1 LSSQMQRLTAIERLE
16 KKRPGIVQDVNDHFL
31 EGMTGEEMLKYL
43 FETYGIDDI
52 PLSTIY
58 YHRLTRTVAWKQEI
72 RERKAAYAA
81 MAELVDEK
89 GLDDAAKSQLWE
101 ICQQMTPAQLL
112 VMRRVETDR
121 QRLALD
127 TEKLALDKQRV
138 ENEKQD
144 LQLRIDRAKKAFEEA
159 SGEAEQKLGKGESL
173 TLDDINR
180 IRERTFGLPEIAP
193 SHPA

>member
-1 LSSQMQRLTAIERLE
+1 MQRLTAIERLE
-16 KKRPGIVQDVNDHFL
+16 RKLPGITQAVNERFL

-58 YHRLTRTVAWKQEI
+58 YHRLTRTVAWKEEI
-72 RERKAAYAA
+72 RERKAAYTA
-81 MAELVDEK
+81 MAELVDEH
-89 GLDDAAKSQLWE
+89 GLDEAAKAQLWE
-101 ICQQMTPAQLL
+101 VCQTMSPAQLL
-112 VMRRVETDR
+112 LMRRGETDR
-121 QRLALD
+121 KRLALD

-144 LQLRIDRAKKAFEEA
+144 LQLRIDRAKKNFEEA